1 MVEEQ
6 GREIADLRRRLDET
20 SSLALAARNELAE
33 LREKPP
39 ATSVPAAVEERL
51 ARMEQDVHRFPEL
64 AEQAVTAGEFPG
76 SMRIPGSDA
85 ALRIGGLVRMTSVNS
100 FDAIGTEDRFV
111 TSSIPVEGSEA
122 ARQGDR
128 TTYTAA
134 PSRFNFDLRTPTGV
148 GAMRAFIE
156 GDFAGSGLRQPVPA
170 PPRLRPV
177 AEAHGRADLVDL
189 LRPRSR
195 ARAGSTARA

>member
-1 MVEEQ
+1 MAAALKLFRHTPILVLGACLGLGPAIASGEQAALPAPSLEELRQLFAEQKRLLEEQ
-6 GREIADLRRRLDET
+6 GREIADLRRKLDQT

-39 ATSVPAAVEERL
+39 ATTVPAAVEERL

-64 AEQAVTAGEFPG
+64 AERAVAAGDFPG
-76 SMRIPGSDA
+76 SIRVPGSDA
-85 ALRIGGLVRMTSVNS
+85 ALRIGGRVRMTSINS
-100 FDAIGTEDRFV
+100 FDAIGTDDRFV

-134 PSRFNFDLRTPTGV
+134 PSRYNFDLRTPTGV
-148 GAMRAFIE
+148 GAMR
-156 GDFAGSGLRQPVPA
+156 
-170 PPRLRPV
+170 
-177 AEAHGRADLVDL
+177 
-189 LRPRSR
+189 
-195 ARAGSTARA
+195 